1 MLNFQAL
8 LKKTFLI
15 NNNNFIHGISF
26 IVISLIAIHI
36 AIFFNFYKFSNDWI
50 VGESEKTTFILSKNI
65 NEKVIPDDVTS
76 KIINYLEK
84 NEELI
89 KFKILDKD
97 LIQESLGIKNID
109 DIFGLSLPFVFLI
122 QNSDDKI
129 IDEVYTSILKI
140 SDNRI
145 VEKYPH
151 KDQLFEVVTL
161 FKRIKVIIFL
171 MLSVISILFAFLVLN
186 ITKAA
191 LISNYKFLEMIQI
204 MGESSY
210 GLSKNISI
218 TILKRILPGS
228 IISIV
233 FVSIVSSL
241 LIKFFGVNFYF
252 FSDNFYFEQT
262 LKTLILLII
271 FILILLALLLIFLMI
286 YLFYFFEKRFFDKV

>member
-76 KIINYLEK
+76 KIVNYLEE
-84 NEELI
+84 NQELI

-171 MLSVISILFAFLVLN
+171 MLLVISILFAFLVLN

-228 IISIV
+228 IISII

-241 LIKFFGVNFYF
+241 LIKFFGANFYF

>member
-36 AIFFNFYKFSNDWI
+36 ATFFNFYKFSNDWI
-50 VGESEKTTFILSKNI
+50 VSESEKTTFILSKNI
-65 NEKVIPDDVTS
+65 NEKVIPDDVTL
-76 KIINYLEK
+76 KIINYLEE
-84 NEELI
+84 NQELI

-122 QNSDDKI
+122 QNPDDKI
-129 IDEVYTSILKI
+129 VDEVYTSILKI

-171 MLSVISILFAFLVLN
+171 MLLVISILFAFLVLN

-228 IISIV
+228 IISII

-241 LIKFFGVNFYF
+241 LIKFFGANFYF

-286 YLFYFFEKRFFDKV
+286 YLFNFFEKRFFDKV

>member
-1 MLNFQAL
+1 MLNFQDL

-15 NNNNFIHGISF
+15 NNNSFIHGISF
-26 IVISLIAIHI
+26 IVVSLIAIHV

-76 KIINYLEK
+76 KILNYLE
-84 NEELI
+84 NNRELT
-89 KFKILDKD
+89 KFRILDKN

-122 QNSDDKI
+122 QTSNEEI
-129 IDEVYTSILKI
+129 IDKVYTSILKI

-151 KDQLFEVVTL
+151 KDQLFEVVSL

-171 MLSVISILFAFLVLN
+171 MLLVISILFAFLVLN

-191 LISNYKFLEMIQI
+191 LVSNYKFLEMIQI

-210 GLSKNISI
+210 GLSKNISVS
-218 TILKRILPGS
+218 ILKRILPGS
-228 IISIV
+228 IISII

-271 FILILLALLLIFLMI
+271 FILILLSLLLIFLML

>member
-50 VGESEKTTFILSKNI
+50 VGESEKTTFIISKNI
-65 NEKVIPDDVTS
+65 NEKVIPDDVTF
-76 KIINYLEK
+76 KIINYLEE
-84 NEELI
+84 NQELI

-97 LIQESLGIKNID
+97 LIQESLGIKNIN

-122 QNSDDKI
+122 QNSDDQVV
-129 IDEVYTSILKI
+129 DEVYTSVLKI

-171 MLSVISILFAFLVLN
+171 MLLVISILFAFLVLN

-228 IISIV
+228 IISII
-233 FVSIVSSL
+233 FVSTVSSL
-241 LIKFFGVNFYF
+241 LIKFLGANFYF

-262 LKTLILLII
+262 LKTLILLVI

>member
-50 VGESEKTTFILSKNI
+50 VGESEKTTFIISKNI
-65 NEKVIPDDVTS
+65 NEKVIPDDVTF
-76 KIINYLEK
+76 KIINYLEE
-84 NEELI
+84 NQELI

-97 LIQESLGIKNID
+97 LIQESLGIKNIN

-122 QNSDDKI
+122 QNSDDQVV
-129 IDEVYTSILKI
+129 DEVYTSVLKI

-171 MLSVISILFAFLVLN
+171 MLLVISILFAFLVLN
-186 ITKAA
+186 ITKAT

-228 IISIV
+228 IISII

-271 FILILLALLLIFLMI
+271 FILILLTLLLIFLMI

>member
-1 MLNFQAL
+1 MLNFQDL

-15 NNNNFIHGISF
+15 NNNSFIHGISF
-26 IVISLIAIHI
+26 IVVSLIAIHV

-50 VGESEKTTFILSKNI
+50 VGESEKTTFILSKNV
-65 NEKVIPDDVTS
+65 NEKVIPNDVTS
-76 KIINYLEK
+76 KILKYLE
-84 NEELI
+84 NNQELT
-89 KFKILDKD
+89 KFRILDKN

-122 QNSDDKI
+122 QNSNEEI
-129 IDEVYTSILKI
+129 IDKVYTSILKI

-151 KDQLFEVVTL
+151 KDQLFEVVSL

-171 MLSVISILFAFLVLN
+171 MLLVISILFAFLVLN

-191 LISNYKFLEMIQI
+191 LVSNYKFLEMIQI
-204 MGESSY
+204 MGESSF
-210 GLSKNISI
+210 GLSKNISVS
-218 TILKRILPGS
+218 ILKRILPGS
-228 IISIV
+228 IISII

-271 FILILLALLLIFLMI
+271 FILILLSLLLIFLML

>member
-50 VGESEKTTFILSKNI
+50 VGESEKTTFIISKNT
-65 NEKVIPDDVTS
+65 NEKVIPDDVAL
-76 KIINYLEK
+76 KIINYLEE
-84 NEELI
+84 NQELI

-97 LIQESLGIKNID
+97 LIQESLGIKNIN

-122 QNSDDKI
+122 QNSDDQVV
-129 IDEVYTSILKI
+129 DEVYTSVLKI

-171 MLSVISILFAFLVLN
+171 MLLVISILFAFLVLN
-186 ITKAA
+186 ITKAT

-228 IISIV
+228 IISII

-241 LIKFFGVNFYF
+241 LIKFFGANFYF

>member
-1 MLNFQAL
+1 MLNFQDL

-15 NNNNFIHGISF
+15 NNNSFIHGISF
-26 IVISLIAIHI
+26 IVVSLIAIHV

-76 KIINYLEK
+76 KILNYLENNK
-84 NEELI
+84 ELT
-89 KFKILDKD
+89 KFRILDKN

-122 QNSDDKI
+122 QTSNEEI

-145 VEKYPH
+145 VEKYQH
-151 KDQLFEVVTL
+151 KDQLFEVVSL

-171 MLSVISILFAFLVLN
+171 MLLVISILFAFLVLN
-186 ITKAA
+186 ITKAT
-191 LISNYKFLEMIQI
+191 LVSNYKFLEMIQI

-210 GLSKNISI
+210 GLSKNISVS
-218 TILKRILPGS
+218 ILKRILPGS
-228 IISIV
+228 IISII

-271 FILILLALLLIFLMI
+271 FILILLSLLLIFLML
-286 YLFYFFEKRFFDKV
+286 YLFYFFV

>member
-1 MLNFQAL
+1 MLNFQDL

-15 NNNNFIHGISF
+15 NNNSFIHGISF
-26 IVISLIAIHI
+26 IVVSLIAIHV

-76 KIINYLEK
+76 KILNYLE
-84 NEELI
+84 NNQELT
-89 KFKILDKD
+89 KFRILDKN

-122 QNSDDKI
+122 QTSNEEI
-129 IDEVYTSILKI
+129 IDKVYTSILKI

-151 KDQLFEVVTL
+151 KDQLFEVVSL

-171 MLSVISILFAFLVLN
+171 MLLVISILFAFLVLN

-191 LISNYKFLEMIQI
+191 LVSNYKFLEMIQI

-210 GLSKNISI
+210 GLSKNISVS
-218 TILKRILPGS
+218 ILKRILPGS
-228 IISIV
+228 IISII

-262 LKTLILLII
+262 LKTLILLVI
-271 FILILLALLLIFLMI
+271 FILILLSLLLLFLML

>member
-1 MLNFQAL
+1 MLNFQDL

-15 NNNNFIHGISF
+15 NNNSFIHGISF
-26 IVISLIAIHI
+26 IVVSLIAIHV

-50 VGESEKTTFILSKNI
+50 LGESEKTTFILSKNI
-65 NEKVIPDDVTS
+65 NEKVIPNDVTS
-76 KIINYLEK
+76 KILNYLENNK
-84 NEELI
+84 ELT
-89 KFKILDKD
+89 KFRILDKN

-122 QNSDDKI
+122 QTSNEEI

-145 VEKYPH
+145 VEKYQH
-151 KDQLFEVVTL
+151 KDQLFEVVSL

-171 MLSVISILFAFLVLN
+171 MLLVISILFAFLVLN

-191 LISNYKFLEMIQI
+191 LVSNYKFLEMIQI

-210 GLSKNISI
+210 GLSKNISVS
-218 TILKRILPGS
+218 ILKRILPGS
-228 IISIV
+228 IISII

-271 FILILLALLLIFLMI
+271 FILILLSLLLIFLML

>member
-1 MLNFQAL
+1 MLNFQDL

-15 NNNNFIHGISF
+15 NNNSFIHGISF
-26 IVISLIAIHI
+26 IVVSLIAIHV

-50 VGESEKTTFILSKNI
+50 LGESEKTTFILSKNI
-65 NEKVIPDDVTS
+65 NEKVIPNDVTS
-76 KIINYLEK
+76 KILNYLENNK
-84 NEELI
+84 ELT
-89 KFKILDKD
+89 KFRILDKN

-122 QNSDDKI
+122 QTSNEEI

-145 VEKYPH
+145 VEKYQH
-151 KDQLFEVVTL
+151 KDQLFEVVSL

-171 MLSVISILFAFLVLN
+171 MLLVISILFAFLVLN

-191 LISNYKFLEMIQI
+191 LVSNYKFLEMIQI

-210 GLSKNISI
+210 GLSKNISVS
-218 TILKRILPGS
+218 ILKRILPGS
-228 IISIV
+228 IISII

-271 FILILLALLLIFLMI
+271 FILILLSLLLLFLML

>member
-1 MLNFQAL
+1 MLNFQDL

-15 NNNNFIHGISF
+15 NNNSFIHGISF
-26 IVISLIAIHI
+26 IVMSLIAIHV

-50 VGESEKTTFILSKNI
+50 VGESEKTTFILSKNV
-65 NEKVIPDDVTS
+65 NEKVIPNDVTS
-76 KIINYLEK
+76 KILKYLE
-84 NEELI
+84 NNQELT
-89 KFKILDKD
+89 KFRILDKN

-122 QNSDDKI
+122 QTSNEEI

-145 VEKYPH
+145 VEKYQH
-151 KDQLFEVVTL
+151 KDQLFEVVSL

-171 MLSVISILFAFLVLN
+171 MLLVISILFAFLVLN
-186 ITKAA
+186 ITKAT
-191 LISNYKFLEMIQI
+191 LVSNYKFLEMIQI

-210 GLSKNISI
+210 GLSKNISVS
-218 TILKRILPGS
+218 ILKRILPGS
-228 IISIV
+228 IISII

-271 FILILLALLLIFLMI
+271 FILILLSLLLIFLML

>member
-1 MLNFQAL
+1 MLNFQDL

-15 NNNNFIHGISF
+15 NNNSFIHGISF
-26 IVISLIAIHI
+26 IVVSLIAIHV

-65 NEKVIPDDVTS
+65 NEKAIPNDVTS
-76 KIINYLEK
+76 KILNYLE
-84 NEELI
+84 NNQELT
-89 KFKILDKD
+89 KFRILDKN

-122 QNSDDKI
+122 QTSNEEI
-129 IDEVYTSILKI
+129 IDKVYTSILKI

-151 KDQLFEVVTL
+151 KDQLFEVVSL

-171 MLSVISILFAFLVLN
+171 MLLVISILFAFLVLN

-191 LISNYKFLEMIQI
+191 LVSNYKFLEMIQI

-210 GLSKNISI
+210 GLSKNISVS
-218 TILKRILPGS
+218 ILKRMLPGS
-228 IISIV
+228 IISII

-271 FILILLALLLIFLMI
+271 FILILLSLLLIFLML

>member
-1 MLNFQAL
+1 MLNFQDL

-15 NNNNFIHGISF
+15 NNNSFIHGISF
-26 IVISLIAIHI
+26 IVMSLIAIHV

-65 NEKVIPDDVTS
+65 NEKVIPNDVTS
-76 KIINYLEK
+76 KILNYLENNK
-84 NEELI
+84 ELT
-89 KFKILDKD
+89 KFRILDKN

-122 QNSDDKI
+122 QTSNEEI

-145 VEKYPH
+145 VEKYQH
-151 KDQLFEVVTL
+151 KDQVFEVVSVC
-161 FKRIKVIIFL
+161 KRIKVIIFL
-171 MLSVISILFAFLVLN
+171 MLLVISILFAFLVLN

-191 LISNYKFLEMIQI
+191 LVSNYKFLEMIQI

-210 GLSKNISI
+210 GLSKNISVS
-218 TILKRILPGS
+218 ILKRILPGS
-228 IISIV
+228 IISII

-271 FILILLALLLIFLMI
+271 FILILLSLLLIFLML

>member
-1 MLNFQAL
+1 MLNFQDL

-15 NNNNFIHGISF
+15 NNNSFIHGISF
-26 IVISLIAIHI
+26 IVVSLIAIHV

-50 VGESEKTTFILSKNI
+50 LGESEKTTFILSKNI
-65 NEKVIPDDVTS
+65 NEKVIPNDVTS
-76 KIINYLEK
+76 KILNYLENNK
-84 NEELI
+84 ELT
-89 KFKILDKD
+89 KFRILDKN

-122 QNSDDKI
+122 QTSNEEI
-129 IDEVYTSILKI
+129 IDKVYTSILKI

-151 KDQLFEVVTL
+151 KDQLFEVVSL

-171 MLSVISILFAFLVLN
+171 MLLVISILFAFLVLN

-191 LISNYKFLEMIQI
+191 LVSNYKFLEMIQI

-210 GLSKNISI
+210 GLSKNISVS
-218 TILKRILPGS
+218 ILKRILPGS
-228 IISIV
+228 IISII

-271 FILILLALLLIFLMI
+271 FILILLSLLLIFLML

>member
-26 IVISLIAIHI
+26 IVISLIAIHV

-50 VGESEKTTFILSKNI
+50 VGESQKTTLILSKNI
-65 NEKVIPDDVTS
+65 NEKVIPDNVIL
-76 KIINYLEK
+76 KIINYLEE
-84 NEELI
+84 NQELT

-122 QNSDDKI
+122 QTSDDKI
-129 IDEVYTSILKI
+129 IDDVYTSILKI

-151 KDQLFEVVTL
+151 RDQLFEVVTL

-171 MLSVISILFAFLVLN
+171 MLLVISILFAFLVLN

-191 LISNYKFLEMIQI
+191 LITNYKFLEMIQI

-210 GLSKNISI
+210 GLSKNISL

-228 IISIV
+228 IISII
-233 FVSIVSSL
+233 FVSIISSL

-252 FSDNFYFEQT
+252 YSDNFYFEQT
-262 LKTLILLII
+262 FKTLILLII
-271 FILILLALLLIFLMI
+271 FMTILLAILSIFLML

>member
-1 MLNFQAL
+1 MLNFQDL

-26 IVISLIAIHI
+26 IVVSLIAIHV

-65 NEKVIPDDVTS
+65 NEKVIPLEVTS
-76 KIINYLEK
+76 KIISYLEE
-84 NEELI
+84 NRELTE
-89 KFKILDKD
+89 FRILDKD

-122 QNSDDKI
+122 QTSEDKI

-171 MLSVISILFAFLVLN
+171 MLLVISILFAFLVLN

-210 GLSKNISI
+210 GLSKNISLSI
-218 TILKRILPGS
+218 VKRILPGS
-228 IISIV
+228 IMSII

-262 LKTLILLII
+262 FKTLILLII
-271 FILILLALLLIFLMI
+271 FIIILLALLLIFLML

>member
-1 MLNFQAL
+1 MLNFQDL

-15 NNNNFIHGISF
+15 NNNSFIHGISF
-26 IVISLIAIHI
+26 IVVSLIAIHV

-76 KIINYLEK
+76 EILNYLE
-84 NEELI
+84 NNQELT
-89 KFKILDKD
+89 KFRILDKN

-122 QNSDDKI
+122 QTSNEEI

-145 VEKYPH
+145 VEKYQH
-151 KDQLFEVVTL
+151 KDQLFEVVSL

-171 MLSVISILFAFLVLN
+171 MLLVISILFAFLVLN

-191 LISNYKFLEMIQI
+191 LVSNYKFLEMIQI

-210 GLSKNISI
+210 GLSKNISVS
-218 TILKRILPGS
+218 ILKRILPGS
-228 IISIV
+228 IISII

-271 FILILLALLLIFLMI
+271 FILILLSLLLIFLML

>member
-1 MLNFQAL
+1 MLNFQDL

-15 NNNNFIHGISF
+15 NNNSFIHGISF
-26 IVISLIAIHI
+26 IVVSLIAIHV

-65 NEKVIPDDVTS
+65 NEKVIPNDVTS
-76 KIINYLEK
+76 KILNYLENNK
-84 NEELI
+84 ELT
-89 KFKILDKD
+89 KFRILDKN

-122 QNSDDKI
+122 QTSNEEI

-145 VEKYPH
+145 VEKYQH
-151 KDQLFEVVTL
+151 KDQLFEVVSL

-171 MLSVISILFAFLVLN
+171 MLLVISILFAFLVLN

-191 LISNYKFLEMIQI
+191 LVSNYKFLEMIQI

-210 GLSKNISI
+210 GLSKNISVS
-218 TILKRILPGS
+218 ILKRILPGS
-228 IISIV
+228 IISII

-271 FILILLALLLIFLMI
+271 FILILLSLLLIFLML

>member
-1 MLNFQAL
+1 MLNFQDL

-15 NNNNFIHGISF
+15 NNNSFIHGISF
-26 IVISLIAIHI
+26 IVVSLIAIHV

-65 NEKVIPDDVTS
+65 NEKVIPNDVTS
-76 KIINYLEK
+76 KILNYLE
-84 NEELI
+84 NNQELT
-89 KFKILDKD
+89 KFRILDKN

-122 QNSDDKI
+122 QTSNEEI
-129 IDEVYTSILKI
+129 IDKVYTSILKI

-145 VEKYPH
+145 VEKYQH
-151 KDQLFEVVTL
+151 KDQLFEVVSL

-171 MLSVISILFAFLVLN
+171 MLLVISILFAFLVLN

-191 LISNYKFLEMIQI
+191 LVSNYKFLEMIQI

-210 GLSKNISI
+210 GLSKNISVS
-218 TILKRILPGS
+218 ILKRILPGS
-228 IISIV
+228 IISII

-271 FILILLALLLIFLMI
+271 FILILLSLLLIFLML

>member
-1 MLNFQAL
+1 MLNFQDL

-15 NNNNFIHGISF
+15 NNNSFIHGISF
-26 IVISLIAIHI
+26 IVVSLIAIHV

-76 KIINYLEK
+76 KILNYLE
-84 NEELI
+84 NNQELT
-89 KFKILDKD
+89 KFRILDKN

-122 QNSDDKI
+122 QTSNEEI
-129 IDEVYTSILKI
+129 IDKVYTSILKI

-151 KDQLFEVVTL
+151 KDQLFEVVSL

-171 MLSVISILFAFLVLN
+171 MLLVISILFAFLVLN

-191 LISNYKFLEMIQI
+191 LVSNYKFLEMIQI

-210 GLSKNISI
+210 GLSKNISVS
-218 TILKRILPGS
+218 ILKRILPGS
-228 IISIV
+228 IISII

-262 LKTLILLII
+262 FKTLILLII
-271 FILILLALLLIFLMI
+271 FILILLSLLLIFLML

>member
-15 NNNNFIHGISF
+15 NNNNFIHGVSF

-65 NEKVIPDDVTS
+65 NEKVIPDDVIS
-76 KIINYLEK
+76 KIITYLEE
-84 NEELI
+84 NQELT
-89 KFKILDKD
+89 KFKIFDKD

-129 IDEVYTSILKI
+129 VDEVYTSILKI

-161 FKRIKVIIFL
+161 FQRIKVIIFL
-171 MLSVISILFAFLVLN
+171 MLLVISILFAFLVLN

-228 IISIV
+228 IISII

-241 LIKFFGVNFYF
+241 LIKFFGANFYF

>member
-15 NNNNFIHGISF
+15 NNNNFIHGVSF

-76 KIINYLEK
+76 KILNYLEE
-84 NEELI
+84 NQELT

-122 QNSDDKI
+122 QTSDDKI
-129 IDEVYTSILKI
+129 IDDVYTSILKI

-151 KDQLFEVVTL
+151 RDQLFEVVTL

-171 MLSVISILFAFLVLN
+171 MLLVISILFAFLVLN

-228 IISIV
+228 IISII

-241 LIKFFGVNFYF
+241 LIKFFGANFYF

-262 LKTLILLII
+262 LKTFILLII

>member
-1 MLNFQAL
+1 MLNFQDL

-15 NNNNFIHGISF
+15 NNNSFIHGISF
-26 IVISLIAIHI
+26 IVVSLIAIHV

-65 NEKVIPDDVTS
+65 NEKVIPNDVTS
-76 KIINYLEK
+76 KILNYLENNK
-84 NEELI
+84 ELT
-89 KFKILDKD
+89 KFRILDKN

-122 QNSDDKI
+122 QTSNEEI
-129 IDEVYTSILKI
+129 IDKVYTSILKI

-145 VEKYPH
+145 VEKYQH
-151 KDQLFEVVTL
+151 KDQLFEVVSL

-171 MLSVISILFAFLVLN
+171 MLLVISILFAFLVLN

-191 LISNYKFLEMIQI
+191 LVSNYKFLEMIQI

-210 GLSKNISI
+210 GLSKNISVS
-218 TILKRILPGS
+218 ILKRILPGS
-228 IISIV
+228 IISII

-271 FILILLALLLIFLMI
+271 FILILLSLLLIFLML

>member
-1 MLNFQAL
+1 MLNFQDL

-15 NNNNFIHGISF
+15 NNNSFIHGISF
-26 IVISLIAIHI
+26 IVVSLIAIHV

-76 KIINYLEK
+76 KILNYLE
-84 NEELI
+84 NNQDLT
-89 KFKILDKD
+89 KFRILDKN

-122 QNSDDKI
+122 QTSNEEI
-129 IDEVYTSILKI
+129 IDKVYTSILRI

-151 KDQLFEVVTL
+151 KDQLFEVVSL

-171 MLSVISILFAFLVLN
+171 MLLVISILFAFLVLN

-210 GLSKNISI
+210 GLSKNISVS
-218 TILKRILPGS
+218 ILKRILPGS
-228 IISIV
+228 IISII

-271 FILILLALLLIFLMI
+271 FILILLSLLLIFLML

>member
-1 MLNFQAL
+1 LRIENLQENKELTNFRV
-8 LKKTFLI
+8 F
-15 NNNNFIHGISF
+15 
-26 IVISLIAIHI
+26 
-36 AIFFNFYKFSNDWI
+36 
-50 VGESEKTTFILSKNI
+50 
-65 NEKVIPDDVTS
+65 
-76 KIINYLEK
+76 
-84 NEELI
+84 
-89 KFKILDKD
+89 DKG

-109 DIFGLSLPFVFLI
+109 DIFGLSLPFVFLV
-122 QNSDDKI
+122 QTSNDEI

-151 KDQLFEVVTL
+151 KDQLFEVVSL

-171 MLSVISILFAFLVLN
+171 MLLVISILFAFLVLN

-191 LISNYKFLEMIQI
+191 LVSNYKFLEMIQI

-210 GLSKNISI
+210 GLSKNISVS
-218 TILKRILPGS
+218 ILKRMLPGS
-228 IISIV
+228 IISII

-271 FILILLALLLIFLMI
+271 FILILLSLLLIFLML

>member
-50 VGESEKTTFILSKNI
+50 VSESEKTTFILSKNI
-65 NEKVIPDDVTS
+65 NEKVIPDDVTL
-76 KIINYLEK
+76 KIINYLEE
-84 NEELI
+84 NQELI

-129 IDEVYTSILKI
+129 VDKVYTSILKI

-171 MLSVISILFAFLVLN
+171 MLLVISILFAFLVLN

-228 IISIV
+228 IISII

-241 LIKFFGVNFYF
+241 LIKFFGANFYF

-286 YLFYFFEKRFFDKV
+286 YLFNFFEKRFFDKV

>member
-1 MLNFQAL
+1 MLKFQDL

-26 IVISLIAIHI
+26 IVISLIAINV
-36 AIFFNFYKFSNDWI
+36 AILFNFYKFSNDWI
-50 VGESEKTTFILSKNI
+50 VGETEKTTFILSKNI
-65 NEKVIPDDVTS
+65 NEKAIPSDVTS
-76 KIINYLEK
+76 KIISYLEE
-84 NEELI
+84 NQELT
-89 KFKILDKD
+89 KFRVLDKD

-122 QNSDDKI
+122 QTSDDKI

-171 MLSVISILFAFLVLN
+171 MLLVISILFAFLVLN

-191 LISNYKFLEMIQI
+191 LIGNYKFLEMIQI

-210 GLSKNISI
+210 GLAKNISL

-228 IISIV
+228 IASII

-262 LKTLILLII
+262 FKTLILLII
-271 FILILLALLLIFLMI
+271 FILILLALLLLFLML

>member
-1 MLNFQAL
+1 MLNFQDL

-15 NNNNFIHGISF
+15 NNNSFIHGISF
-26 IVISLIAIHI
+26 IVVSLIAIHV

-65 NEKVIPDDVTS
+65 NEKVIPNDVTS
-76 KIINYLEK
+76 KILNYLE
-84 NEELI
+84 NNQELT
-89 KFKILDKD
+89 KFRILDKN

-122 QNSDDKI
+122 QTSNEEI
-129 IDEVYTSILKI
+129 IDKVYTSILKI

-145 VEKYPH
+145 VEKYQH
-151 KDQLFEVVTL
+151 KDQLFEVVSL

-171 MLSVISILFAFLVLN
+171 MLLVISILFAFLVLN

-191 LISNYKFLEMIQI
+191 LVSNYKFLEMIQI

-210 GLSKNISI
+210 GLSKNISVS
-218 TILKRILPGS
+218 ILKRILPGS
-228 IISIV
+228 IISII

-262 LKTLILLII
+262 FKTLILLII
-271 FILILLALLLIFLMI
+271 FILILLSLLLIFLML

>member
-1 MLNFQAL
+1 MLNFQDL

-15 NNNNFIHGISF
+15 NNNSFIHGISF
-26 IVISLIAIHI
+26 IVVSLIAIHV

-76 KIINYLEK
+76 KILNYLENNK
-84 NEELI
+84 ELT
-89 KFKILDKD
+89 KFRILDKN

-122 QNSDDKI
+122 QTSNEEIVDK
-129 IDEVYTSILKI
+129 VYTSILKI

-151 KDQLFEVVTL
+151 KDQLFEVVSL

-171 MLSVISILFAFLVLN
+171 MLLVISILFAFLVLN

-191 LISNYKFLEMIQI
+191 LVSNYKFLEMIQI

-210 GLSKNISI
+210 GLSKNISVS
-218 TILKRILPGS
+218 ILKRILPGS
-228 IISIV
+228 IISII

-271 FILILLALLLIFLMI
+271 FILILLSLLLIFLML

>member
-26 IVISLIAIHI
+26 IVISLIAIHM

-50 VGESEKTTFILSKNI
+50 VSESEKTTFILSKNI
-65 NEKVIPDDVTS
+65 NEKIIPDDVTS
-76 KIINYLEK
+76 KIINYLEE
-84 NEELI
+84 NQELI

-97 LIQESLGIKNID
+97 LIQQSLGIKNID

-129 IDEVYTSILKI
+129 IDEVYTSILEI

-151 KDQLFEVVTL
+151 KDQLFEVTTL

-171 MLSVISILFAFLVLN
+171 MLLVISILFAFLVLN

-228 IISIV
+228 IISII

>member
-1 MLNFQAL
+1 MLNFQDL

-15 NNNNFIHGISF
+15 NNNSFIHGISF
-26 IVISLIAIHI
+26 IVVSLIAIHV

-65 NEKVIPDDVTS
+65 NEKVIPDGVTS
-76 KIINYLEK
+76 KILNYLE
-84 NEELI
+84 NNQELT
-89 KFKILDKD
+89 KFRILDKN

-122 QNSDDKI
+122 QTSNEEIVDK
-129 IDEVYTSILKI
+129 VYTSILKI

-145 VEKYPH
+145 VEKYQH
-151 KDQLFEVVTL
+151 KDQLFEVVSL

-171 MLSVISILFAFLVLN
+171 MLLVISILFAFLVLN

-191 LISNYKFLEMIQI
+191 LVSNYKFLEMIQI

-210 GLSKNISI
+210 GLSKNISVS
-218 TILKRILPGS
+218 ILKRILPGS
-228 IISIV
+228 IISII

-271 FILILLALLLIFLMI
+271 FILILLSLLLIFLML

>member
-1 MLNFQAL
+1 MLNFQDL

-15 NNNNFIHGISF
+15 NNNSFIHGISF
-26 IVISLIAIHI
+26 IVVSLIAIHV

-76 KIINYLEK
+76 EILNYLE
-84 NEELI
+84 NNQELT
-89 KFKILDKD
+89 KFRILDKN

-122 QNSDDKI
+122 QTSNEEI
-129 IDEVYTSILKI
+129 IDKVYTSILKI

-145 VEKYPH
+145 VEKYQH
-151 KDQLFEVVTL
+151 KDQLFEVVSL

-171 MLSVISILFAFLVLN
+171 MLLVISILFAFLVLN

-210 GLSKNISI
+210 GLSKNISVS
-218 TILKRILPGS
+218 ILKRILPGS
-228 IISIV
+228 IISII

-262 LKTLILLII
+262 FKTLILLII
-271 FILILLALLLIFLMI
+271 FILILLSLLLIFLML

>member
-15 NNNNFIHGISF
+15 NNNNFIHGVSF

-65 NEKVIPDDVTS
+65 NEKVIPDDVIS
-76 KIINYLEK
+76 KIINYLEE
-84 NEELI
+84 NQELT
-89 KFKILDKD
+89 KFKIFDKD

-129 IDEVYTSILKI
+129 VDEVYTSILKI

-151 KDQLFEVVTL
+151 QDQLFEVVTL

-171 MLSVISILFAFLVLN
+171 MLLVISILFAFLVLN

-228 IISIV
+228 IISII

-241 LIKFFGVNFYF
+241 LIKFFGANFYF

-262 LKTLILLII
+262 LKTFILLII

>member
-1 MLNFQAL
+1 MLNFQDL

-15 NNNNFIHGISF
+15 NNNSFIHGISF
-26 IVISLIAIHI
+26 IVVSLIAIHV

-65 NEKVIPDDVTS
+65 NEKVIPNDVTS
-76 KIINYLEK
+76 KILNYLE
-84 NEELI
+84 NNQELT
-89 KFKILDKD
+89 KFRILDKN

-122 QNSDDKI
+122 QTSNEEI
-129 IDEVYTSILKI
+129 IDKVYTSILRI
-140 SDNRI
+140 SNNRI

-151 KDQLFEVVTL
+151 KDQLFEVVSL

-171 MLSVISILFAFLVLN
+171 MLLVISILFAFLVLN

-210 GLSKNISI
+210 GLSKNISVS
-218 TILKRILPGS
+218 ILKRILPGS
-228 IISIV
+228 IISII

-271 FILILLALLLIFLMI
+271 FILILLSLLLIFLML

>member
-1 MLNFQAL
+1 MLNFQDL

-15 NNNNFIHGISF
+15 NNNSFIHGISF
-26 IVISLIAIHI
+26 IVVSLIAIHV

-76 KIINYLEK
+76 KILNYLE
-84 NEELI
+84 NNRELT
-89 KFKILDKD
+89 KFRILDKN

-122 QNSDDKI
+122 QNSNEEI
-129 IDEVYTSILKI
+129 IDKVYTSILKI

-151 KDQLFEVVTL
+151 KDQLFEVVSL

-171 MLSVISILFAFLVLN
+171 MLLVISILFAFLVLN

-191 LISNYKFLEMIQI
+191 LVSNYKFLEMIQI
-204 MGESSY
+204 MGESSF
-210 GLSKNISI
+210 GLSKNISVS
-218 TILKRILPGS
+218 ILKRILPGS
-228 IISIV
+228 IISII

-271 FILILLALLLIFLMI
+271 FILILLLLLLIFLML

>member
-1 MLNFQAL
+1 MLNFQDL

-15 NNNNFIHGISF
+15 NNNSFIHGISF
-26 IVISLIAIHI
+26 IVVSLIAIHV

-76 KIINYLEK
+76 KILNYLE
-84 NEELI
+84 NNRELT
-89 KFKILDKD
+89 KFRILDKN

-122 QNSDDKI
+122 QTSNEEI

-145 VEKYPH
+145 VEKYQH
-151 KDQLFEVVTL
+151 KDQLFEVVSL

-171 MLSVISILFAFLVLN
+171 MLLVISILFAFLVLN

-191 LISNYKFLEMIQI
+191 LVSNYKFLEMIQI

-210 GLSKNISI
+210 GLSKNISVS
-218 TILKRILPGS
+218 ILKRILPGS
-228 IISIV
+228 IISII

-271 FILILLALLLIFLMI
+271 FILILLSLLLIFLML

>member
-1 MLNFQAL
+1 MLNFQDL

-26 IVISLIAIHI
+26 IVISLIAIHV

-50 VGESEKTTFILSKNI
+50 VGESQKTTLILSKNI
-65 NEKVIPDDVTS
+65 NEKVIPDNVIS
-76 KIINYLEK
+76 KIINYLEENQK
-84 NEELI
+84 LT
-89 KFKILDKD
+89 KFRILDKD

-122 QNSDDKI
+122 QTSDDKI
-129 IDEVYTSILKI
+129 IDDVYTSILKI

-151 KDQLFEVVTL
+151 RDQLFEVVTL

-171 MLSVISILFAFLVLN
+171 MLLVISILFAFLVLN

-191 LISNYKFLEMIQI
+191 LITNYKFLEMIQI

-210 GLSKNISI
+210 GLSKNISL

-228 IISIV
+228 IISII
-233 FVSIVSSL
+233 FVSIISSL

-252 FSDNFYFEQT
+252 YSDNFYFEQT
-262 LKTLILLII
+262 FKTLILLII
-271 FILILLALLLIFLMI
+271 FMTILLAILSIFLML

>member
-1 MLNFQAL
+1 MLNFQDL

-15 NNNNFIHGISF
+15 NNNSFIHGISF
-26 IVISLIAIHI
+26 IVVSLIAIHV

-76 KIINYLEK
+76 EILNYLE
-84 NEELI
+84 NNQELT
-89 KFKILDKD
+89 KFRILDKN

-122 QNSDDKI
+122 QTSNEEI

-145 VEKYPH
+145 VEKYQH
-151 KDQLFEVVTL
+151 KDQLFEVVSL

-171 MLSVISILFAFLVLN
+171 MLLVISILFAFLVLN

-191 LISNYKFLEMIQI
+191 LVSNYKFLEMIQI

-210 GLSKNISI
+210 GLSKNISVS
-218 TILKRILPGS
+218 ILKRILPGS
-228 IISIV
+228 IISII

-271 FILILLALLLIFLMI
+271 FILILLSLLLIFLML
-286 YLFYFFEKRFFDKV
+286 YLFYFFEKRYFDKV